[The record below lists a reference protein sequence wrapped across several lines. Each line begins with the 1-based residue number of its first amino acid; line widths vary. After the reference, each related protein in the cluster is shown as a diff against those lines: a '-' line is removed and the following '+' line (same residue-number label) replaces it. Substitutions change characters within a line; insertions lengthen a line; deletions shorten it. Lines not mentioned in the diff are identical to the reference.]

1 MQTDINADSQLDQLL
16 SRLQTLAE
24 MLEGLEKEERESR
37 EEDYAIAN
45 AAEEALQ
52 RAEGGAE
59 PEPLEALTFARLLR
73 KRLENHQ
80 RINFT
85 RDTAQANRQAVTE
98 LAGVMAALGHTRA
111 G

>member
-1 MQTDINADSQLDQLL
+1 MQTNTNTDSQLDQLL

-37 EEDYAIAN
+37 EEDYAVAN

-52 RAEGGAE
+52 RAQGDGE
-59 PEPLEALTFARLLR
+59 LEALTFARLLR

-80 RINFT
+80 RINFN

-98 LAGVMAALGHTRA
+98 LAGVMAALGHTRTS
-111 G
+111 